1 MHKPP
6 LILVVDDTPTD
17 ALLLSKAL
25 SKAGY
30 DVVVAYNGDTCLQ
43 LAAERKPDFVLL
55 DITMP
60 GRDGLETCR
69 LLKSQ
74 PETASIPVVFV
85 TVHSDSEHIVQAFA
99 AGGSD
104 YVTKPLRIDEILA
117 RISVQLRLC
126 EAEQNLV
133 ERNGQMKKLMD
144 QLTETNAELAL
155 QARVDTLTQL
165 LNRNTWEQ
173 VAEAEHERSI
183 RHKHEYSIL
192 MLDVDFFKML
202 NDSQGHQAGD
212 DSLRSLAGAIASS
225 CRKSDI
231 VGRYGGEEFV
241 VLAPETRYETAIV
254 LAERIRQNIWNL
266 AIMHPANPAGRVTI
280 SIGVAELD
288 NGSLTEA
295 IREADKTLYLAKRSG
310 RNIVCG
316 HHVAVPS
323 IHPLA
328 GEASA
333 IASPP
338 ATAIDFDRRAVVLV
352 VEDNATNSR
361 LYRGCLAKEDYRI
374 IEAKDGNA
382 GLAAVTRDPPDVI
395 IMDVL
400 MPEMDG
406 LECTRRIKANPQTC
420 DIPLIIASACNNA
433 ADILA
438 GLKAGADEYL
448 TKPFRTTELTVR
460 VRSMVRLSR
469 ERKEVLRSNQL
480 RAEQSRVLAMLL
492 DFCPAIGS
500 AATSD
505 KILEH
510 LIYAIADLT
519 GCRRISVMLPDPARQ
534 YLTIAKCIGMEP
546 EAQSRVRVRIGSAIS
561 GKVFETRRPIVVNS
575 EKDALNWRDEDESEF
590 FTGVPLL
597 SAPLGTDPEVL
608 GVLNVTDRV
617 GGNPFEPRE
626 LEYVELIAS
635 IAGSALHG
643 MRDRQARD
651 DARDLIVVA
660 LAKLAEH
667 RDNDTARHV
676 ERVTQYAIILADAL
690 RSKRSIGEQIDDRF
704 IHDLQRAVPLHD
716 IGNVAIPESILRK
729 PGRLTAQEMAIV
741 RTHTDIGVDALRPV
755 MEKAANI
762 GFLSMASDIIH
773 GHHEWYDGSGYPRGL
788 TGNAIPL
795 AARIVAIVDVYDAI
809 TTDRVYKRAI
819 SHDEGEAIIVN
830 SSGSQFDP
838 AIVEAFL
845 ECKEA
850 IRLKAQELADMP
862 ARLDSPE
869 AKERIRPAL
878 LRNEP
883 VSPAHSRS

>member
-30 DVVVAYNGDTCLQ
+30 DAVVAHNGDTCLQ
-43 LAAERKPDFVLL
+43 LVAERKPDLVLL

-69 LLKSQ
+69 LLKAQ

-85 TVHSDSEHIVQAFA
+85 TVHSDPKHILQAFA

-104 YVTKPLRIDEILA
+104 YVTKPIHIDEILA
-117 RISVQLRLC
+117 RISVQIRLC

-133 ERNGQMKKLMD
+133 ERNGQMEKLMN
-144 QLTETNAELAL
+144 QLAETNGELAL
-155 QARVDTLTQL
+155 QARVDTLTL
-165 LNRNTWEQ
+165 LMNRNTWEQ
-173 VAEAEHERSI
+173 TAEAEHDRSI

-192 MLDVDFFKML
+192 MMDVDFFKML

-212 DSLRSLAGAIASS
+212 ECLRSVAGAIASA

-231 VGRYGGEEFV
+231 AGRYGGEEFV
-241 VLAPETRYETAIV
+241 VLAPETRSETAIV
-254 LAERIRQNIWNL
+254 LAERIRQNVWNL
-266 AIMHPANPAGRVTI
+266 AIAHPATPAGRVTI

-288 NGSLTEA
+288 KGSLAEV
-295 IREADKTLYLAKRSG
+295 IRKADKALYLAKRSG
-310 RNIVCG
+310 RNLVCDRNG
-316 HHVAVPS
+316 AVPS
-323 IHPLA
+323 IPPLA
-328 GEASA
+328 GEAGA
-333 IASPP
+333 IASPT
-338 ATAIDFDRRAVVLV
+338 ATAIGSDPRAVVLV
-352 VEDNATNSR
+352 IEDNAANRR
-361 LYRGCLAKEDYRI
+361 LYLGCLAKEGYRI
-374 IEAKDGNA
+374 IEAKDGNE

-395 IMDVL
+395 VMDVL
-400 MPEMDG
+400 MPGMDG
-406 LECTRRIKANPQTC
+406 LECTRRIKANPKTR
-420 DIPLIIASACNNA
+420 DIPLIIASARNNA

-448 TKPFRTTELTVR
+448 TKPFLTTELAVR
-460 VRSMVRLSR
+460 VRSMARLSR
-469 ERKEVLRSNQL
+469 ERKDVLRSNQL
-480 RAEQSRVLAMLL
+480 RTEQSRVLSMLL
-492 DFCPAIGS
+492 DFCPAIGN
-500 AATSD
+500 AATTD

-510 LIYAIADLT
+510 LINVVADLT
-519 GCRRISVMLPDPARQ
+519 GSRRVSVMLPDPDRQ

-546 EAQSRVRVRIGSAIS
+546 EAQSRVRVRIGSAIA

-575 EKDALNWRDEDESEF
+575 ENDVLNWRDDDESEF
-590 FTGVPLL
+590 FAGVPLL
-597 SAPLGTDPEVL
+597 SAPLGTDLEVL

-617 GGNPFEPRE
+617 AGRPFEPRE
-626 LEYVELIAS
+626 LEYVEMIAS

-643 MRDRQARD
+643 LRDQQARD
-651 DARDLIVVA
+651 DTHDLIVVA

-667 RDNDTARHV
+667 RGNDTARHV
-676 ERVTQYAIILADAL
+676 ERVTQYSIILADAL
-690 RSKRSIGEQIDDRF
+690 RNNRTIGEQIDDRF

-716 IGNVAIPESILRK
+716 IGTVAIPDSILRK
-729 PGRLTAQEMAIV
+729 PGRLTAQEMAMM
-741 RTHTDIGVDALRPV
+741 RTHADIGVDALRPV

-762 GFLSMASDIIH
+762 GFLTMASDIIH
-773 GHHEWYDGSGYPRGL
+773 AHHEWYDGSGYPRGL
-788 TGNAIPL
+788 SDNAIPL
-795 AARIVAIVDVYDAI
+795 AARIVALVDVYDAI
-809 TTDRVYKRAI
+809 TRDRVYKRAV
-819 SHDEGEAIIVN
+819 SHDEGVAIIVN

-850 IRLKAQELADMP
+850 IRLKAQELADLP
-862 ARLDSPE
+862 ARLDAPE
-869 AKERIRPAL
+869 VEENIRPTL

-883 VSPAHSRS
+883 VSPALSRS